1 MNKRATEVRKPYEEL
16 EFRDNFMFGRV
27 MQDKEL
33 CREVLE
39 CLLQQPVGELSEPV
53 SEKEVR
59 HTSDGKYIRF
69 DIYTRDEETVYDA
82 EMQNLN
88 NKSVDSLELPRR
100 TRYYQAVIDTDH
112 LNKGGN
118 YRFLPDSAILYICTF
133 DPFGRNLSKYTFVGA
148 CREDRDL
155 TINDGAVRIFY
166 NCTYKGDDISDEL
179 RKLYDY
185 VENGVVGNELTKHID
200 GAVKKARKVE
210 GWRSEYMFYDINLM
224 DAKYEGQVEG
234 LEQGREEGRKEE
246 RAKTEA
252 ERRRAD
258 AEQKRADAAEAQVK
272 ELKALLANDA
282 LEELAKYKEKYGE
295 IV

>member
-179 RKLYDY
+179 RKMYDY

-234 LEQGREEGRKEE
+234 RKEE

-258 AEQKRADAAEAQVK
+258 AAESKAKAAESKADA
-272 ELKALLANDA
+272 A